1 MGGCRLID
9 FMAEFWLFY
18 LFIYLLLEREEQ
30 QGGAEKPEF
39 HANLETLE
47 TFNKSIEMIKSHG

>member
-18 LFIYLLLEREEQ
+18 LFSYCYRGRSNKEELQ
-30 QGGAEKPEF
+30 KPEF
-39 HANLETLE
+39 HANLET
-47 TFNKSIEMIKSHG
+47 FNDWIEMIKSRG